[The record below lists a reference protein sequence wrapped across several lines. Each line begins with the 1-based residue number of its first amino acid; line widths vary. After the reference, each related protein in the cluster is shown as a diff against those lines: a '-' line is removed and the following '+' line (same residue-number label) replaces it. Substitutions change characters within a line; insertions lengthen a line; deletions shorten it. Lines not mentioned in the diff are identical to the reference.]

1 MPAAIV
7 LDRLSSAP
15 LHRQIYDQWRQ
26 GVLTG
31 RFRCAERVPSTREL
45 STELAV
51 SRSTVTLAYEQLIA
65 EGYLESSRGCGT
77 FVCRELPDQLLR
89 PSHKQVPRGEEAPPI
104 RLSRYG
110 AGLNDD
116 FASPSAYSG
125 FAGFTQWRPDLGV
138 FPIAIWRKLVM
149 RRLRSASPEL
159 FDYSN
164 DSAGYGPLRNEI
176 AAYVARSR
184 AVRCTPED
192 VTIVNGSAQGIDL
205 CVRLLLEPGDEVAIE
220 NPGYHGARRIF
231 AGYGA
236 RLRPARIDA
245 NGIVIRDLGKKARL
259 VYVTP
264 SHQFPTGVAMSLT
277 RRLELIEW
285 SRQHN
290 AVLLEDD
297 YDSEYRFSGPPL
309 PSLQGLATGVAVIY
323 IGTFSKV
330 MFPSLRIGYIIAP
343 PALVARVRRAKWLAD
358 RQTPVPEQAALADFI
373 AEGHL
378 ERHIRRM
385 RRIYG
390 GRRDALV
397 ESLERHFGDRVQI
410 RGDAAGMHLLVRFQ
424 DEARIAGR
432 AAAANIRLVS
442 SAASYL
448 TEPPRG
454 EFILGFSSISERSIR
469 EGIRRLAGSP
479 GSVAVAAHSITGIG

>member
-1 MPAAIV
+1 MDSRHNMPAAIV
-7 LDRLSSAP
+7 LDRSSSAP
-15 LHRQIYDQWRQ
+15 LHRQIYDQWRH

-31 RFRCAERVPSTREL
+31 RFRCAQRVPSTREL
-45 STELAV
+45 ATALAV

-65 EGYLESSRGCGT
+65 EGYLESSRGSGT
-77 FVCRELPDQLLR
+77 YVCRELPDQLLH
-89 PSHKQVPRGEEAPPI
+89 PNHKQIARGEEAPPI

-116 FASPSAYSG
+116 FTSRRVPPG
-125 FAGFTQWRPDLGV
+125 FIRFTQWRPDLTL

-149 RRLRSASPEL
+149 RRLRTASPDL
-159 FDYSN
+159 FDYS
-164 DSAGYGPLRNEI
+164 DESSGYGPLRSEI
-176 AAYVARSR
+176 AAYVSRSR
-184 AVRCTPED
+184 AVRCTSD
-192 VTIVNGSAQGIDL
+192 QVVIVNGSAQGIDL
-205 CVRLLLEPGDEVAIE
+205 CVRLLLEPGDQVAIE
-220 NPGYHGARRIF
+220 NPGYQGAHRIF

-236 RLRPARIDA
+236 QLRPASIDE
-245 NGIVIRDLGKKARL
+245 NGIVIGDLGNKARL
-259 VYVTP
+259 IYVTP

-285 SRQHN
+285 SRRHN
-290 AVLLEDD
+290 AVLIEDD
-297 YDSEYRFSGPPL
+297 YDSEYRYSGPPL

-330 MFPSLRIGYIIAP
+330 MFPSLRIGYLIAP
-343 PALVARVRRAKWLAD
+343 PSLVARVRRAKWLAD
-358 RQTPVPEQAALADFI
+358 RHTPVPEQAALADFI
-373 AEGHL
+373 SEGHL

-397 ESLERHFGDRVQI
+397 EALQRHFGDRVQI
-410 RGDAAGMHLLVRFQ
+410 RGDAAGMHLLVRFP
-424 DEARIAGR
+424 DDPRIAEK
-432 AAAANIRLVS
+432 AVEAKVHLVG

-469 EGIRRLAGSP
+469 EGIRRLAEQ
-479 GSVAVAAHSITGIG
+479 

>member
-7 LDRLSSAP
+7 LDRSSSAP

-45 STELAV
+45 STALAV

-65 EGYLESSRGCGT
+65 EGYLESSRGSGT

-89 PSHKQVPRGEEAPPI
+89 PNHKQVPRGAEAPPI

-116 FASPSAYSG
+116 FGYPPAPPG
-125 FAGFTQWRPDLGV
+125 FIRFTQWRPDLSL

-149 RRLRSASPEL
+149 RRLRNATTEL
-159 FDYSN
+159 FDYS
-164 DSAGYGPLRNEI
+164 DQSSGYGPLRNEI
-176 AAYVARSR
+176 AAYVSRSR
-184 AVRCTPED
+184 AVRCTPD
-192 VTIVNGSAQGIDL
+192 QVIIVNGSAQGIDL
-205 CVRLLLEPGDEVAIE
+205 CVRLLLEPGDQVAIE
-220 NPGYHGARRIF
+220 NPGYQGAHRIF
-231 AGYGA
+231 AAYGA
-236 RLRPARIDA
+236 RLWPAGIDE
-245 NGIVIRDLGKKARL
+245 NGIVIGDLGKKARL

-285 SRQHN
+285 SRRHN
-290 AVLLEDD
+290 AVLIEDD
-297 YDSEYRFSGPPL
+297 YDSEYRYSGPPL

-330 MFPSLRIGYIIAP
+330 MFPSLRIGFMIAP
-343 PALVARVRRAKWLAD
+343 PSLVARVRRAKWLAD
-358 RQTPVPEQAALADFI
+358 RHTPVPDQAALADFI

-385 RRIYG
+385 RRIYA

-397 ESLERHFGDRVQI
+397 ESLQRHFGDRVQI
-410 RGDAAGMHLLVRFQ
+410 RGDAAGMHLLVRFL
-424 DEARIAGR
+424 DDPRITEKAVEAKVQ
-432 AAAANIRLVS
+432 LVS
-442 SAASYL
+442 SATSYL
-448 TEPPRG
+448 TEAPSG

-469 EGIRRLAGSP
+469 EGIRRLADC
-479 GSVAVAAHSITGIG
+479 

>member
-7 LDRLSSAP
+7 LDRSSSAP
-15 LHRQIYDQWRQ
+15 LHRQIYDQWRH
-26 GVLTG
+26 GVLSG
-31 RFRCAERVPSTREL
+31 RFRCAQRVPSTREL
-45 STELAV
+45 SAALAV

-65 EGYLESSRGCGT
+65 EGYLESSRGSGT
-77 FVCRELPDQLLR
+77 YVCRELPDQLLR
-89 PSHKQVPRGEEAPPI
+89 PNHKQTSRGEEAPPI

-116 FASPSAYSG
+116 FAYPRTPPG
-125 FAGFTQWRPDLGV
+125 FIRFTQWRPDLTL

-149 RRLRSASPEL
+149 RRLRVASPDL
-159 FDYSN
+159 FDYS
-164 DSAGYGPLRNEI
+164 DESSGYAPLRNEI
-176 AAYVARSR
+176 AAYVSRSR
-184 AVRCTPED
+184 AVRCTPD
-192 VTIVNGSAQGIDL
+192 QVVIVNGSAQGIDL
-205 CVRLLLEPGDEVAIE
+205 CVRLLLEPGDQVAIE
-220 NPGYHGARRIF
+220 NPGYQGAHRIF

-236 RLRPARIDA
+236 RLQPATIDE
-245 NGIVIRDLGKKARL
+245 NGIVIGDLGKKARL

-285 SRQHN
+285 SRRHH
-290 AVLLEDD
+290 AVLIEDD
-297 YDSEYRFSGPPL
+297 YDSEYRYSGPPL

-330 MFPSLRIGYIIAP
+330 MFPSLRIGFMIAP
-343 PALVARVRRAKWLAD
+343 PSLVARVRRAKWLAD
-358 RQTPVPEQAALADFI
+358 RHTPVPDQAALADFI

-390 GRRDALV
+390 SRRDALV
-397 ESLERHFGDRVQI
+397 ESLQRHFGDRVQV
-410 RGDAAGMHLLVRFQ
+410 RGDAAGMHLLVRFL
-424 DEARIAGR
+424 DDPRIAEK
-432 AAAANIRLVS
+432 AVDAKVQLVS

-469 EGIRRLAGSP
+469 EGIRRLAEC
-479 GSVAVAAHSITGIG
+479 

>member
-45 STELAV
+45 STALAV

-65 EGYLESSRGCGT
+65 EGYLESSRGSGT

-89 PSHKQVPRGEEAPPI
+89 PNHKQVPRGAEVPPI

-116 FASPSAYSG
+116 FAYPPAPPG
-125 FAGFTQWRPDLGV
+125 FIGFTQWRPDLGL
-138 FPIAIWRKLVM
+138 FPIATWRKLVM
-149 RRLRSASPEL
+149 RRLRSATPEL
-159 FDYSN
+159 FDYS
-164 DSAGYGPLRNEI
+164 DESSGFAPLRNEI
-176 AAYVARSR
+176 AAYVSRSR
-184 AVRCTPED
+184 AVRCTPEQ
-192 VTIVNGSAQGIDL
+192 VIIVNGSAQGIDL
-205 CVRLLLEPGDEVAIE
+205 CVRLLLERGDEVGIE
-220 NPGYHGARRIF
+220 NPGYHGAHRIF

-236 RLRPARIDA
+236 RLRPARIDE

-264 SHQFPTGVAMSLT
+264 SHQFPTGVAMSLA
-277 RRLELIEW
+277 RRLELLEW

-290 AVLLEDD
+290 AVLIEDD
-297 YDSEYRFSGPPL
+297 YDSEYRYSGPPL
-309 PSLQGLATGVAVIY
+309 PSLQGLAAGVAVIY

-330 MFPSLRIGYIIAP
+330 MFPSLRIGFMIAP
-343 PALVARVRRAKWLAD
+343 PGLVARVRRAKWLAD
-358 RQTPVPEQAALADFI
+358 RHAPVPDQAALADFI

-385 RRIYG
+385 RRVYAS
-390 GRRDALV
+390 RRNALV
-397 ESLERHFGDRVQI
+397 ESLQRHFGDRVQI
-410 RGDAAGMHLLVRFQ
+410 RGDAAGMHLLVRFL
-424 DEARIAGR
+424 DDPRIAEK
-432 AAAANIRLVS
+432 AAAAKVQLVS
-442 SAASYL
+442 SATSYL
-448 TEPPRG
+448 TEAT
-454 EFILGFSSISERSIR
+454 
-469 EGIRRLAGSP
+469 IRRIYS
-479 GSVAVAAHSITGIG
+479 GIFVD